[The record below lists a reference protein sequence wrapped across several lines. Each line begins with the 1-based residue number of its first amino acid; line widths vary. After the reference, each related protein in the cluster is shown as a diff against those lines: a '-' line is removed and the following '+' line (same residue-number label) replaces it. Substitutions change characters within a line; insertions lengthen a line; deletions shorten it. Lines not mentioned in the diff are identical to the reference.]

1 MNHYS
6 LPYLPHAASGGRPVR
21 ELSLAIK
28 SVRVLAG
35 IIRSKANEKS

>member
-6 LPYLPHAASGGRPVR
+6 LPYLPTASKGERPVK
-21 ELSLAIK
+21 ELALAIK

-35 IIRSKANEKS
+35 IIKSKTKGKS

>member
-6 LPYLPHAASGGRPVR
+6 LPYLPAASTGERPVR
-21 ELSLAIK
+21 QLSLAIK

-35 IIRSKANEKS
+35 IIKSKVKEKS

>member
-6 LPYLPHAASGGRPVR
+6 LPYLPHPSKGERPVK
-21 ELSLAIK
+21 ELALAIK

-35 IIRSKANEKS
+35 IIKSKVKEKS

>member
-6 LPYLPHAASGGRPVR
+6 LPYLPLASKGERPVR

-35 IIRSKANEKS
+35 IIRSTGKGKS